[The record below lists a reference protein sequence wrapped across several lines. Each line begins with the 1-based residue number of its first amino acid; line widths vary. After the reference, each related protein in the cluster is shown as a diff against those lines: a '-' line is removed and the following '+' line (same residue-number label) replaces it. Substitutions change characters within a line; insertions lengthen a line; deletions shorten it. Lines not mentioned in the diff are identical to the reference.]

1 MKMVRSLLLGSAA
14 GVVAVAGAQA
24 ADLPVKAK
32 PVEYVKIC
40 SLYGD
45 GFFYIPGTETCVRI
59 GGSVM
64 WDFFYNARGN
74 GHPQYDAAD
83 GAQDRTTNSFNS
95 RGHVQ
100 FGFDSRTQTAYG
112 TLRSFGVL
120 KLENQDIPNVVNP
133 NVPRAFIQWAGF
145 TFGHTK
151 SFTDPVASWGGG
163 SDFKNMTQAQIHAD
177 TGANGTNQI
186 SYSWELGNG
195 MVLVFGANERRSNSI
210 ANLSNL
216 NTVTV
221 GAAPVSSRAGQI
233 HPDPYVAWRGAQSWG
248 SWSAAIIAVD
258 NSALYDTGNNP
269 VLGAVPC
276 PAPAQ
281 VGTTQCAYPSDKW
294 GFAWLSGIQINLP
307 MIAQGDRIGGFFNY
321 GVGAGQHSGG
331 VNVQSPGLFQGGNN
345 VALGVKTDGVYV
357 NGSGLQLTTS
367 WSFGAAYEHY
377 WMPNFSTTVYAGR
390 SSIEYSDTVINS
402 RAFCGGSG
410 AAVQRIVVDATTRCD
425 PGFKVWQMGTHS
437 DWYPVPGFRLA
448 AEVGYTFVETA
459 FDGRQVTLTAT
470 QGARPTG
477 VYLAKDAGI
486 VTVVARAQRGFGG
499 IGE

>member
-1 MKMVRSLLLGSAA
+1 MTRVRSLLLGSAA

-45 GFFYIPGTETCVRI
+45 GFYYIPGTETCVRI
-59 GGSVM
+59 GASAQA
-64 WDFFYNARGN
+64 DYFYNTLGN
-74 GHPQYDAAD
+74 GHPHYDAAN
-83 GAQDRTTNSFNS
+83 GAQDRTVSAHAM
-95 RGHVQ
+95 RGRADI
-100 FGFDSRTQTAYG
+100 GLDSRSQTAYG
-112 TLRSFGVL
+112 TLRSFVVL
-120 KLENQDIPNVVNP
+120 RMDNVDGGTVTP

-163 SDFKNMTQAQIHAD
+163 ADFKNLTQGQIHAD

-186 SYSWELGNG
+186 AYSWELGNG
-195 MVLVFGANERRSNSI
+195 MVLVFGANERRSNAL
-210 ANLSNL
+210 ANLSNAA
-216 NTVTV
+216 TVTV
-221 GAAPVSSRAGQI
+221 GSPVVSSRAGMN
-233 HPDPYVAWRGAQSWG
+233 HPDPYVAWRGSQAWG
-248 SWSAAIIAVD
+248 SWSAAVIAVD
-258 NSALYDTGNNP
+258 NNALYYTGNNP

-294 GFAWLSGIQINLP
+294 GFAWLSGIEFKLP
-307 MIAQGDRIGGFFNY
+307 WIAQGDRIGGFFNY
-321 GVGAGQHSGG
+321 GQGSGNHTGG
-331 VNVQSPGLFQGGNN
+331 VNIAGGAGLFQGGNN

-357 NGSGLQLTTS
+357 NGSALQLTTS
-367 WSFGAAYEHY
+367 WSFGGAYEHY
-377 WMPNFSTTVYAGR
+377 WAPNLSTTVYAGR
-390 SSIEYSDTVINS
+390 SSIEYNDTVINS
-402 RAFCGGSG
+402 RVFCGGSG
-410 AAVQRIVVDATTRCD
+410 AAVQRIVVAATTRCD
-425 PGFKVWQMGTHS
+425 PGFKLWQMGVHT
-437 DWYPVPGFRLA
+437 DWYPVPGFRLG

-459 FDGRQVTLTAT
+459 FDGQLVTLTAT

-486 VTVVARAQRGFGG
+486 ASVALRAQRGFGG